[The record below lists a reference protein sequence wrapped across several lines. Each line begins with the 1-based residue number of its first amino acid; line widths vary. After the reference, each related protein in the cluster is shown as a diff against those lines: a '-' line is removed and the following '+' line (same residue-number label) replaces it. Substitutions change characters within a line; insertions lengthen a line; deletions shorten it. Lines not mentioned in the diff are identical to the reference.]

1 MNMVAYKLYRFNKTE
16 EAYLIGI
23 LPERRENQE
32 RITQDSILKWG
43 KEVIG
48 DHSDIHDIYF
58 IQTEM

>member
-1 MNMVAYKLYRFNKTE
+1 MNMVAYKLYGFNKTE

-48 DHSDIHDIYF
+48 DHSDINNIYF